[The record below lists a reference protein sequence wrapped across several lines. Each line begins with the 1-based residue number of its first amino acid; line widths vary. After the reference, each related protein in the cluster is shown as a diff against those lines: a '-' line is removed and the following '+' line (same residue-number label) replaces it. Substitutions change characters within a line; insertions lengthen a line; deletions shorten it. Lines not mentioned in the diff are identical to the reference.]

1 MSTHDHV
8 ETGTAGAVVVGVT
21 GPGRETAA
29 LRLAAGVAHREGR
42 EVVLVHAFRTA
53 LPAPP
58 QAALVSY
65 AATADVAEWVV
76 KEVEDELSGLAAG
89 RVRFRSITVAGAP
102 ARVLADL
109 SRDARVVVVQ
119 HRTDHGA
126 GRLFTGSTVT
136 GTATHAHCPVVS
148 VPADWE
154 PPASDAAG
162 EVVVGVHEGGL
173 PRPVL
178 EAAFDWAESTGVPLR
193 VLHAW
198 RLDPAYDDIIT
209 ARVADEWNHDKRV
222 VLGTAVRAL
231 ANAHPGV
238 TVDVEV
244 RHQYPPEVL
253 VDASR
258 AASLVVI
265 GRRGPHLWPGAHLG
279 SLARTVLRAA
289 HGPVMVVPVGRHD
302 ESPRDWDLL
311 ADEVSPQA

>member
-1 MSTHDHV
+1 MSTSDFV

-29 LRLAAGVAHREGR
+29 LRFAVAVARREEL

-76 KEVEDELSGLAAG
+76 KEVEEELAGLTGG

-109 SRDARVVVVQ
+109 SRGARVVVLQ
-119 HRTDHGA
+119 HRTDHAA

-154 PPASDAAG
+154 APVGDEPG

-178 EAAFDWAESTGVPLR
+178 AAAYDWAEATAADLR
-193 VLHAW
+193 VVHAW

-209 ARVADEWNHDKRV
+209 ARVAGEWNHTR
-222 VLGTAVRAL
+222 REAL
-231 ANAHPGV
+231 AAAVTALGAAHPGV
-238 TVDVEV
+238 RVTLEV

-253 VDASR
+253 VEESR
-258 AASLVVI
+258 SASLVVL
-265 GRRGPHLWPGAHLG
+265 GRRGPHLWPGEHLG

-289 HGPVMVVPVGRHD
+289 HGPVMVVPVARHD